1 MARAARLHGDY
12 VVVAG
17 HREEGGVLIPA
28 VQVMDKDL
36 NVVVEAAIL
45 KLGYSID
52 FSRKVV
58 AENGRVYVA
67 GMIHLDPQG
76 APSVIPVLYIVALR
90 EAGAPKAVT
99 VTQTVLQTV
108 TARETVTMTTLETVT
123 VERIVEREKTVTA
136 YKLETVTQR
145 ETVTLEQ
152 RVTVEETVTVE
163 EKVKLRDIAIG
174 FIAGLAIAAFIAVI
188 LARR

>member
-1 MARAARLHGDY
+1 
-12 VVVAG
+12 
-17 HREEGGVLIPA
+17 VLIPA

-36 NVVVEAAIL
+36 NLLAEAAIL

-52 FSRKVV
+52 FSRRVV
-58 AENGRVYVA
+58 VEDGRVYVA

-90 EAGAPKAVT
+90 ETGAPKAAT

-136 YKLETVTQR
+136 FPRPRCCRGLGWPLAWAHLLHPSLMGPCRAQR
-145 ETVTLEQ
+145 HWAP
-152 RVTVEETVTVE
+152 
-163 EKVKLRDIAIG
+163 I
-174 FIAGLAIAAFIAVI
+174 
-188 LARR
+188 

>member
-1 MARAARLHGDY
+1 VVRAAGLHGDY

-17 HREEGGVLIPA
+17 HREEDGVLIPA

-36 NVVVEAAIL
+36 NLVAEAAIL

-58 AENGRVYVA
+58 VEDGRVYVA
-67 GMIHLDPQG
+67 GTIYLDPQG

-90 EAGAPKAVT
+90 EAGAPQAVT

-108 TARETVTMTTLETVT
+108 TARETITETALETVT

-145 ETVTLEQ
+145 ETVTLER
-152 RVTVEETVTVE
+152 RVTVEER
-163 EKVKLRDIAIG
+163 VKLRDIAIG
-174 FIAGLAIAAFIAVI
+174 FIAGVAIAAVMAAI